1 MRVDIDTLTGGTAF
15 KLPGAAEERDRQL
28 AKGYIRLKVARAKR
42 EVLEV
47 YRAHGLS
54 EARRMAEY
62 LGAHIGREADILKAK
77 VVRSLWSLE
86 TGLVVFLYR
95 LRHAAVCMG
104 KHI

>member
-1 MRVDIDTLTGGTAF
+1 MRALLVTLGPCINLPAPVRADIDTLTGGTAF

-62 LGAHIGREADILKAK
+62 LGAHIGREADILKAR
-77 VVRSLWSLE
+77 VVRPL
-86 TGLVVFLYR
+86 
-95 LRHAAVCMG
+95 
-104 KHI
+104 